1 MSNTPNKFE
10 QFGFSVINGG
20 RPKYSFKYIIAPYDT
35 AIVSHPSMLSVAVGK
50 KSAMPFN
57 NIDWI

>member
-10 QFGFSVINGG
+10 QFGFSVINEGQNI
-20 RPKYSFKYIIAPYDT
+20 PFKYIIAPYDT
-35 AIVSHPSMLSVAVGK
+35 AIVSHPSMPSVAVGK